1 MEKQY
6 GTSNGH
12 SKWTHPVY
20 CNTDRISQ
28 PQAGASEP
36 RAGGTPQ
43 MRAALG
49 SPCLSL
55 KKFLPAKAGVIGT
68 RLLATRKGAMAD
80 HPSFLLM
87 LSLNRKLSPF
97 MVRMWA

>member
-28 PQAGASEP
+28 SQAGASEP

-43 MRAALG
+43 MRAGLG

-55 KKFLPAKAGVIGT
+55 KKFLPAKAGVIGN
-68 RLLATRKGAMAD
+68 RLLATRKGAKAD
-80 HPSFLLM
+80 HPPFLLM